1 MKYAINKE
9 NEIILADDYN
19 PRNQWLEKLLC
30 PCCKEPVK
38 FVREST
44 GERYRTAHFRH
55 KSGKKSQDCE
65 LYIPFS
71 GSYNIGDIK
80 RSQLATDN
88 LAMCVNVKNN
98 FFQFYIAIT
107 FSEEDLTDYESQ
119 QATFKL
125 SYQVNGR
132 SFNETRLIN
141 HAQFSAN
148 HRERFPLNVGCKD
161 VSFSINNIKK
171 TVSCADN
178 TTYYRINEAES
189 DVTSIWARQIEKN
202 SLTQSLYI
210 GERYVLVVPKHSPLR
225 DIYHIIQSIT
235 TVSIYDLYIVE
246 IKEYSDKTIAI
257 CESQGY
263 NSKEVREQFGIL
275 WPPVKNNNG
284 YFEANS
290 NNLCIMSN
298 IELAVDKNISCDS
311 LIFEDEVYYADFDR
325 GLAISGELKNI
336 KCIFMESNEPICNV
350 LGVETVIC
358 KEVTID
364 TDQYYIFDSCGVRKL
379 DMGQKIKLLPNGF
392 VQQNHGNYPV
402 RKYKPK
408 KEDISYDDWISEAL
422 RYYKS
427 TEKFCP
433 EVVAYNGK
441 NPYVWKYLQKIKNSG
456 LINCYIKR
464 RIMENPNG

>member
-9 NEIILADDYN
+9 NEIIWADDYN

-38 FVREST
+38 FVRESA
-44 GERYRTAHFRH
+44 GDRYRTAHFRH

-71 GSYNIGDIK
+71 GSYNIGNIK

-107 FSEEDLTDYESQ
+107 FSEEDLIDYESQ

-125 SYQVNGR
+125 SYWANER
-132 SFNETRLIN
+132 PFNETRLIN

-148 HRERFPLNVGCKD
+148 HQGSFPLNIGCKD
-161 VSFSINNIKK
+161 VLFSINNTEK
-171 TVSCADN
+171 TISCANN

-189 DVTSIWARQIEKN
+189 DDDSIWARQIEKD

-210 GERYVLVVPKHSPLR
+210 GERYVLVVPKYSPLR

-235 TVSIYDLYIVE
+235 TVSTYDLYIVE
-246 IKEYSDKTIAI
+246 IKEYNDKTIEI

-263 NSKEVREQFGIL
+263 NLKEVREQFGIL

-290 NNLCIMSN
+290 NNLCVMSN
-298 IELAVDKNISCDS
+298 IELESGKNINFDS
-311 LIFEDEVYYADFDR
+311 LTFEDDVYYVCFDR
-325 GLAISGELKNI
+325 GLTISGELKNI
-336 KCIFMESNEPICNV
+336 RCVFVESSEPIYNA
-350 LGVETVIC
+350 LRIETVIC
-358 KEVTID
+358 KEVSID
-364 TDQYYIFDSCGVRKL
+364 SAQYYAKIVWITFGISGIISCS
-379 DMGQKIKLLPNGF
+379 I
-392 VQQNHGNYPV
+392 
-402 RKYKPK
+402 
-408 KEDISYDDWISEAL
+408 DI
-422 RYYKS
+422 
-427 TEKFCP
+427 
-433 EVVAYNGK
+433 
-441 NPYVWKYLQKIKNSG
+441 
-456 LINCYIKR
+456 
-464 RIMENPNG
+464 